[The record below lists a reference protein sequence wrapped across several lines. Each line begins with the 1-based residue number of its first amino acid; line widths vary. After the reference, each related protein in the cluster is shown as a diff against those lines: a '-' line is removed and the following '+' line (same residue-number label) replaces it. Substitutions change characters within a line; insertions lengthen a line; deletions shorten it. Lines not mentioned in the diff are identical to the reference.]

1 MENILRLAAEHT
13 FNLRYKLQFTW
24 QTLFIG
30 FGQTSAACCQVIL
43 NNWIQSNMRIR

>member
-1 MENILRLAAEHT
+1 MENIPRLAAEHT

-30 FGQTSAACCQVIL
+30 FGQTLAACCQVIL
-43 NNWIQSNMRIR
+43 NNWIQTTE